1 MIRLFPLIVLVT
13 ISIMSCRKNKETPE
27 PESFASKLF
36 ELKVIDSE
44 LCSPQNKLPAAAN
57 VEVEVYEMHLIRN
70 DRGSW
75 DDADTMKLFFTGKTN
90 EKGLV
95 DVIRKDT
102 TITDGIC
109 FFVKLKKGNRSNY
122 SPEGYQCNGMYE
134 TEEDLVKYFVY
145 IPGRKPKIGDKRLV
159 DFNGDN
165 ALTGADKYN
174 PGIRITNYQ
183 KGELET
189 FQPCWLY

>member
-1 MIRLFPLIVLVT
+1 MIRLFPLIVLVI

-27 PESFASKLF
+27 PEHSVKKLF
-36 ELKVIDSE
+36 ELKVMDSE
-44 LCSPQNKLPAAAN
+44 LWSPQNKLPAAAN
-57 VEVEVYEMHLIRN
+57 VEVEVYEMQLVRN
-70 DRGSW
+70 YRGSW

-102 TITDGIC
+102 TMPDGIC

-134 TEEDLVKYFVY
+134 TEEDLLKYFVY
-145 IPGRKPKIGDKRLV
+145 IPGRKPKIGDKRLI

-165 ALTGADKYN
+165 ALTGADKFN
-174 PGIRITNYQ
+174 LGIRISSFHV
-183 KGELET
+183 GEVEV
-189 FQPCWLY
+189 FEPCWLY

>member
-1 MIRLFPLIVLVT
+1 MIRLFPFIVLVI
-13 ISIMSCRKNKETPE
+13 ISIMSCRKNKEVPE
-27 PESFASKLF
+27 PERFGIKLF

-44 LCSPQNKLPAAAN
+44 LWSPQNKLPAAAN
-57 VEVEVYEMHLIRN
+57 VEVEVYEMQRIRN
-70 DRGSW
+70 YRGSW

-95 DVIRKDT
+95 DVFRKDT
-102 TITDGIC
+102 MMTEGIC

-134 TEEDLVKYFVY
+134 TEDDLVNYFVY

-165 ALTGADKYN
+165 ILNNSDKFN
-174 PGIRITNYQ
+174 LGIRMSSFY
-183 KGELET
+183 KGGLEI
-189 FQPCWLY
+189 FEPCWLY